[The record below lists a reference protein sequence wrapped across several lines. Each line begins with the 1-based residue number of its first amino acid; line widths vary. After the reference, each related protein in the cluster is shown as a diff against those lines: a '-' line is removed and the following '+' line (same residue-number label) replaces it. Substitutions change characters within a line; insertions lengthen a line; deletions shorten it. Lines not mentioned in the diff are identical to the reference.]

1 MIGIW
6 YVIGWSTCSATWLFT
21 PTRCGC
27 KEDTMEGSVSPGW
40 FGFRWQRMVA
50 EDLQI
55 PFEPSLGEGH
65 SVGSESQ
72 NYPRRIGLNSHIS
85 PSIHPVLPVPNRDFA
100 DFPIFSPR
108 PTQHPTQHPPNTQDI
123 WSGPDDAFY
132 ILDRDAERV
141 VQVRQGE
148 AELVNQGTIRLER
161 PCSVAVEGPD
171 RAWGVTVGW
180 RFWDGDVGT
189 RTWKNYGILVT
200 WDKSGDIMYIY
211 IYIYISHIYLYM
223 LCVCECMW

>member
-21 PTRCGC
+21 STRCGC

-85 PSIHPVLPVPNRDFA
+85 PSIHPVLPVPNRDFG
-100 DFPIFSPR
+100 DFPIFSHR
-108 PTQHPTQHPPNTQDI
+108 PTMTHPTSSTRPRTFGAAPTTPSTSWTATRSAWCRSGRAKRSWWTRGPSA
-123 WSGPDDAFY
+123 WSGPAAWRWRARTAPGKQSDGAFGM
-132 ILDRDAERV
+132 V
-141 VQVRQGE
+141 
-148 AELVNQGTIRLER
+148 
-161 PCSVAVEGPD
+161 
-171 RAWGVTVGW
+171 
-180 RFWDGDVGT
+180 
-189 RTWKNYGILVT
+189 
-200 WDKSGDIMYIY
+200 
-211 IYIYISHIYLYM
+211 M
-223 LCVCECMW
+223 L